1 MIVVYSDKISNRLT
15 FTLNVIFKS
24 ILKVNYSLVN
34 FETFNRSTDKV
45 KINYSNRVIKD
56 CISIKPH
63 SILFEKNIKPQS
75 IKVDWVKNIPFF
87 FKTNKNSIF
96 NYDIF
101 ASTFYIVSRYEEYFE
116 TELDCHNRFKA
127 ENSLAFKNNFLEIPV
142 ANLWALELK
151 KEIIKKYAT
160 ITFPKLKYR
169 FINTIDIDVA
179 YAYKGKGFVRFTG
192 GFIKAIANLNFTEIK
207 NRCNYLFK
215 NVDVFNTYNKI
226 INLQKKYKT
235 ENCYFINLGDSS
247 KFDKNISYKKE
258 ILHKLIQQL
267 ISHLNST
274 IGIHPS
280 YASNS
285 KFQKIKIEKER
296 LEKIT
301 HQKVTKSRQH
311 FLLLK
316 HPETYRQL
324 VKYGITHDFTMGFAD
339 KVGFRAGICIS
350 YPFFDI
356 LKNQEEDLQITPFQI
371 MDGTLNHYQKLSPE
385 QASKKIEE
393 ISTVIKNINGTFVT
407 LWHNSSLSEKN
418 EWKNWTK
425 VYENLLAHAQE
436 KIN

>member
-34 FETFNRSTDKV
+34 LETFNSCKDKV
-45 KINYSNRVIKD
+45 RINYSNRSLSN

-63 SILFEKNIKPQS
+63 SILFETNLKKQS
-75 IKVDWVKNIPFF
+75 IKVDWIKDIPYY
-87 FKTNKNSIF
+87 FKTDNNSVF

-116 TELDCHNRFKA
+116 TELDSHNRFKA

-142 ANLWALELK
+142 ANLWALALK
-151 KEIIKKYAT
+151 KEIAKKYT
-160 ITFPKLKYR
+160 NITFPKLKYK

-179 YAYKGKGFVRFTG
+179 YAYKGKGLLRFIG
-192 GFIKAIANLNFTEIK
+192 GFIKALIKFNFTELK
-207 NRCNYLFK
+207 NRFNYIFK
-215 NVDVFNTYNKI
+215 NKDIYNTYYKI
-226 INLQKKYKT
+226 IKLQKKYNT
-235 ENCYFINLGDSS
+235 ENCYFINLGDPA
-247 KFDKNISYKKE
+247 KFDKNISYKKPT
-258 ILHKLIQQL
+258 LHKLIQQL
-267 ISHLNST
+267 TSCTNSS

-285 KFQKIKIEKER
+285 NYQKIKIEKQR

-301 HQKVTKSRQH
+301 NKKITKSRQH
-311 FLLLK
+311 FLKLK

-324 VKYGITHDFTMGFAD
+324 IKYGITQDFTMGFAD
-339 KVGFRAGICIS
+339 KVGFRAGICTT

-356 LKNQEEDLQITPFQI
+356 LKNQEKELQITPFQI
-371 MDGTLNHYQKLSPE
+371 MDGTLNHYNNLTPD
-385 QASKKIEE
+385 QAILKIKE
-393 ISTVIKNINGTFVT
+393 IITVIKNNNGTFVS

-425 VYENLLAHAQE
+425 VYENLIVNTQE
-436 KIN
+436 NNI